1 MSANWSF
8 EATWVNVISV
18 EILFSNSAIVRLNV
32 LCLCVK
38 IWVLGNLHTPLII
51 DMNCNSSTC
60 DWSDFFE
67 KVIEAKLLLLLLWLK
82 LYIQLLL
89 KKEQL

>member
-1 MSANWSF
+1 MSTNWSF
-8 EATWVNVISV
+8 EGTWANIISL
-18 EILFSNSAIVRLNV
+18 EILFSDEAIVCLNV

-38 IWVLGNLHTPLII
+38 NWVLGNLHTPLII

-67 KVIEAKLLLLLLWLK
+67 KVIEANLLL
-82 LYIQLLL
+82 
-89 KKEQL
+89 